1 MLGSN
6 QRPPPCKGGATLFQG
21 FLQSTNFLQTGA
33 FSVVRFSRFFSIFAR
48 VAARLLHMR
57 CSQSRHRRQPLI
69 GVGGAEDLR
78 LAAVWQPEVRE
89 LAVLV
94 LEREPQATSTL
105 SPSDVLFVGICTTH
119 CQITVNLALTR
130 VPGPGACGWTP
141 GRAPPPLHYL
151 RLGSREPCSLSATCR
166 HVSATSSTSAF
177 IPPSS
182 TDLRALAE

>member
-130 VPGPGACGWTP
+130 VPGPGACGWTL
-141 GRAPPPLHYL
+141 GRAPPAALLAL
-151 RLGSREPCSLSATCR
+151 RLTRTLLFVRHLPSCQRHLLHQRVYPSLFDRLTR
-166 HVSATSSTSAF
+166 SS
-177 IPPSS
+177 
-182 TDLRALAE
+182 